1 MFEYEQNKYI
11 YIYIDI
17 YSIYDIKV
25 YLQKNGNKIKK

>member
-11 YIYIDI
+11 NI

-25 YLQKNGNKIKK
+25 FLQKKIGNKIKK